1 MSRID
6 REQAID
12 SICINICGKSHN
24 NCGFW
29 KKRFEFCGACE
40 FAFLVG
46 GTPSAEKI
54 GKWINYKD
62 EHRCSCC
69 GEVVTG
75 DWFYED
81 DAYSY
86 CPNCGADMREVDNH
100 ETTD

>member
-6 REQAID
+6 REQAIAIID
-12 SICINICGKSHN
+12 ELNVIFFYEANEHSREAYKEIRTAIEH
-24 NCGFW
+24 
-29 KKRFEFCGACE
+29 
-40 FAFLVG
+40 LP
-46 GTPSAEKI
+46 TTEKT

-69 GEVVTG
+69 GEVIIG

-86 CPNCGADMREVDNH
+86 CPNCGARMEMK
-100 ETTD
+100 E